1 MQYIL
6 PFLIFISSSIFSQGT
21 YRWDVKIGVDT
32 AGQRVYKMKP
42 KSTSVSTLA
51 SKKEN
56 PRPEKKEIQKNLR
69 ADKEKRQVTVKAY
82 VIALVEADDGDY
94 HLVLKALRGGK
105 TLVAE
110 IPKPDQPK
118 LKGFPGYKKK
128 YADARDFVDNNI
140 QKPTGTIKEVN
151 PPVKV
156 ELTGY
161 VFFDVFSE
169 KGHTHSH
176 GTAVEN
182 AIEIHPVL
190 KIKKAK

>member
-1 MQYIL
+1 MKSLTLLFLLLNFLL
-6 PFLIFISSSIFSQGT
+6 PAQGT

-42 KSTSVSTLA
+42 KSTSLSTLA

-56 PRPEKKEIQKNLR
+56 PRPDKKEIQKGLR
-69 ADKEKRQVTVKAY
+69 ADKEKRQVTIKAY

-94 HLVLKALRGGK
+94 HLVLKALRGNK

-128 YADARDFVDNNI
+128 YEDAREFVDKNI
-140 QKPTGTIKEVN
+140 QKPTGTIKEVT
-151 PPVKV
+151 PYKV
-156 ELTGY
+156 EITGY

-176 GTAVEN
+176 GTAIEN